1 MPNKTVELVNCWAA
15 FEAKYPDGS
24 IEDFCRYTLIKE
36 RESRQQGNLMGGV
49 IPSHPDAVLLKLIGR
64 IHKMNAAYG
73 VAALEG
79 TGLHQLEE
87 MGMLLTIL
95 QLKNPRKTEVI
106 YANLMELSSGTDM
119 LNRMKERGFLGET
132 ADKEDKRSK
141 RLKLTQAGMAAIE
154 RAAARLGKMAHMMM
168 VDTPEEDQHLCV
180 QLLRNMEIKLAARWT
195 QDKAKTFDEV
205 YRELV
210 PAPGVQGIVQDANE
224 QHRAARRF
232 PDRK

>member
-1 MPNKTVELVNCWAA
+1 MPNKTVDLVNLWAA

-36 RESRQQGNLMGGV
+36 RESRQRGDMMGGV
-49 IPSHPDAVLLKLIGR
+49 IPAHPDAVLLKLIGR
-64 IHKMNAAYG
+64 IHKLNAAYG

-119 LNRMKERGFLGET
+119 LNRLRQRGFLSET
-132 ADKEDKRSK
+132 ADRQDKRSK
-141 RLKLTQAGMAAIE
+141 RLKLTPAGMAAIE
-154 RAAARLGKMAHMMM
+154 RATGRLGRMAHMMM
-168 VDTPEEDQHLCV
+168 IDTPEEDQHLCV

-195 QDKAKTFDEV
+195 QDKTKSFDEV
-205 YRELV
+205 YKELV
-210 PAPGVQGIVQDANE
+210 PAGVQGVVKDANE
-224 QHRAARRF
+224 QDRAARRF